1 MKKKKRLKNKN
12 NSQNVEKNQI
22 QVQDAYSNPLA
33 NLGAGADNLAQ
44 NVEYPIER
52 KTFDYQ
58 TLNSLYRNDW
68 VAGKVID
75 IVAQDMVKMGI
86 ELESEEEPE
95 YIQKFEKY
103 IGKINLKSK
112 ILEGLKWGRLYGGAV
127 GVIIIKGQEDRLH
140 KPLDLENIWLGD
152 FKGLLILDRW
162 TGIQPSLTLVEN
174 INSTDF
180 GLPKYYKILS
190 GYEQTD
196 DLIDLTVHHSRVV
209 RFTGRE
215 LPKIEKISN
224 MYWGMSEL
232 ERIYYELNKK
242 NNLGSNIESLSF
254 RANLIHRKIDNYEQ
268 IINGGNPR
276 VINAF
281 EAQNK
286 ILSNN
291 ATLFTGVKDEL
302 NSLQF
307 SGFDGLDSVYQ
318 SFMLDVAGA
327 CEIPA
332 TRLFGRS
339 PQGMNATGESD
350 LQMYYESIREKQEI
364 FLKPIWDKLLPIIFL
379 SCWGFV
385 PDNYD
390 YSFAPIRQ
398 PSEEERKNLAQNV
411 TGSIIN
417 AFQSGLISQK
427 VALKELKQSSS
438 YSGMWTNIT
447 DEDINN
453 ADDIPTEGETDPLG
467 FGGGGMNEEEG
478 MEF

>member
-1 MKKKKRLKNKN
+1 MKKKKRIKYKNIAKQQ
-12 NSQNVEKNQI
+12 QN

-33 NLGAGADNLAQ
+33 NLGYGADNLAESI
-44 NVEYPIER
+44 VYPIER

-75 IVAQDMVKMGI
+75 IVAQDMTKMGI
-86 ELESEEEPE
+86 ELEVEQEPE
-95 YIQKFEKY
+95 YMQKFQKY
-103 IGKINLKSK
+103 INKINLQSK
-112 ILEGLKWGRLYGGAV
+112 LLEGLKWGRLYGGAV
-127 GVIIIKGQEDRLH
+127 GVIIVKNQEDLS
-140 KPLDLENIWLGD
+140 KPLDLDNIWLND
-152 FKGLLILDRW
+152 FRGLLILDRW
-162 TGIQPSLTLVEN
+162 TGVSPSLELVTN
-174 INSTDF
+174 INSVDF
-180 GLPKYYKILS
+180 GLPKYYKILT
-190 GYEQTD
+190 GTQETK
-196 DLIDLTVHHSRVV
+196 DLEELIVHHSRVV

-232 ERIYYELNKK
+232 ERIFYELNKK

-268 IINGGNPR
+268 MMFGSNPK
-276 VINAF
+276 VSQSF
-281 EAQNK
+281 DAQNK

-291 ATLFTGVKDEL
+291 AMLITGLKDEL
-302 NSLQF
+302 NSFQF
-307 SGFDGLDSVYQ
+307 SGFDGMDSVYQ

-339 PQGMNATGESD
+339 PQGMNSTGESD

-364 FLKPIWDKLLPIIFL
+364 HLKPIWDKLLPIIFL
-379 SCWGFV
+379 SSWGFI
-385 PDNYD
+385 PDNYS
-390 YSFAPIRQ
+390 YSFTPIRQ
-398 PSEEERKNLAQNV
+398 PSEEERKNLAQNI

-453 ADDIPTEGETDPLG
+453 ADDMPTEGETDPLG